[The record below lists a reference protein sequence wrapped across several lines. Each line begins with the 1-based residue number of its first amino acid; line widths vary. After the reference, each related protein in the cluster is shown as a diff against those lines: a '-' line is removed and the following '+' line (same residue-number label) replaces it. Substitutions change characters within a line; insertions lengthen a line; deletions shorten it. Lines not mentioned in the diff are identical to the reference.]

1 VCYIELESCEVWD
14 ETKRRARKAH
24 RCSCCKGP
32 IAPGDTYLVHFSV
45 YDGAITS
52 DKCCGRCEEA
62 RGEFGDAH
70 ESMIP
75 TPSYFPY
82 LLADCIAE
90 GDEESETKWR
100 PMLEAI
106 LARAA

>member
-1 VCYIELESCEVWD
+1 VCYIELEPCEVWD

-32 IAPGDTYLVHFSV
+32 IAPGEIYLVHFSV
-45 YDGAITS
+45 MDGEVTS
-52 DKCCGRCEEA
+52 EKCCARCEEA
-62 RGEFGDAH
+62 RGEFRDAH
-70 ESMIP
+70 ESMTP
-75 TPSYFPY
+75 TPGYFPF

-100 PMLEAI
+100 PMLVAI